1 MLPLLEKVANFFNS
15 TKWQHKNHH
24 NIISNNCVQQNCF
37 IFQKFQHKRC
47 TPRYYK
53 WFSKRAEWTSHPFGL
68 IHAKRVLCFFAFS
81 DLPSAI
87 LAKLNSA
94 TTLLASTTLYI
105 YKNVIIIFQYE
116 TKAKTTENRSGV
128 RWQLIN
134 RPWFVAWA
142 DGDGSKGEVQNKF
155 CYILQNKNQK
165 NYWGAPGPLGF
176 PQ

>member
-1 MLPLLEKVANFFNS
+1 MFNKTASYFKSFS
-15 TKWQHKNHH
+15 TKDAPPG
-24 NIISNNCVQQNCF
+24 
-37 IFQKFQHKRC
+37 
-47 TPRYYK
+47 T
-53 WFSKRAEWTSHPFGL
+53 TSDSVKERNEPHPFGL

-134 RPWFVAWA
+134 RP
-142 DGDGSKGEVQNKF
+142 
-155 CYILQNKNQK
+155 
-165 NYWGAPGPLGF
+165 
-176 PQ
+176 

>member
-1 MLPLLEKVANFFNS
+1 M
-15 TKWQHKNHH
+15 
-24 NIISNNCVQQNCF
+24 SNV

-53 WFSKRAEWTSHPFGL
+53 WFSKRAKWTSHPFGL
-68 IHAKRVLCFFAFS
+68 IHAKRVLCFF
-81 DLPSAI
+81 
-87 LAKLNSA
+87 A

-155 CYILQNKNQK
+155 CYILQNKIRKIIGGFGHPWPPQVDR
-165 NYWGAPGPLGF
+165 PLS
-176 PQ
+176 

>member
-1 MLPLLEKVANFFNS
+1 MFNKTAS
-15 TKWQHKNHH
+15 YFKSFSKKW
-24 NIISNNCVQQNCF
+24 
-37 IFQKFQHKRC
+37 C

-53 WFSKRAEWTSHPFGL
+53 WFSKRAKCTSHPFGL

-105 YKNVIIIFQYE
+105 YNNVIIIYQYE

-165 NYWGAPGPLGF
+165 NYWAAQGAPGF